1 MRSGLLLA
9 ILSLM
14 MTIRTC
20 QSSCEE
26 QEPHKPESEES
37 PSFSKFP
44 RGILKRYN
52 GIDYDSFVGLM
63 GRRSTGSNE
72 VPPPQKRD
80 MHDFFVGLMGR
91 RSSEAGN
98 ARPWRSESP
107 GPTGGFFFNKCK
119 LRFRRGV

>member
-9 ILSLM
+9 ILSLT
-14 MTIRTC
+14 MTLRSC

-26 QEPHKPESEES
+26 QEPHKSEPEES
-37 PSFSKFP
+37 PSFGNFP
-44 RGILKRYN
+44 RGFLKRYN

-63 GRRSTGSNE
+63 GRRSTGANDL
-72 VPPPQKRD
+72 PRPHKRD

-91 RSSEAGN
+91 RSSESGN
-98 ARPWRSESP
+98 VHPWRKEHP
-107 GPTGGFFFNKCK
+107 ERTGGIFFNKCK

>member
-9 ILSLM
+9 ILAVM
-14 MTIRTC
+14 MTIRSC

-26 QEPHKPESEES
+26 QEPHKLESEER
-37 PSFSKFP
+37 PGFSNFP

-63 GRRSTGSNE
+63 GRRSAGSNDL
-72 VPPPQKRD
+72 PPPQKRD

-91 RSSEAGN
+91 RSSDSGSV
-98 ARPWRSESP
+98 RPWRSESP
-107 GPTGGFFFNKCK
+107 GRTGRFFFNKCK